1 MPGDPKQ
8 PSWRGFGA
16 QERVTLT
23 EDNEDAQQEQY
34 GSQSHAHRLHSVI
47 VWGRHCRSSEWEG
60 GAPQLRP
67 PRPRSLGLSSRLQAP
82 PMGSYEDQRHGP
94 RTPSAP
100 LRPLP
105 TTLLWVLRP

>member
-47 VWGRHCRSSEWEG
+47 VWGRHWRSSEWG
-60 GAPQLRP
+60 GSSAPPSPTPEPWPQFKAA
-67 PRPRSLGLSSRLQAP
+67 GSSR
-82 PMGSYEDQRHGP
+82 GFI
-94 RTPSAP
+94 
-100 LRPLP
+100 
-105 TTLLWVLRP
+105 